1 LVRTYTFLPPVTT
14 RGRPFRRVPKGECI
28 PNEQRVNAK
37 QERSGC
43 SYSWVLALMR
53 RLGLVALRDQK
64 AC

>member
-28 PNEQRVNAK
+28 PNEQHVNAK
-37 QERSGC
+37 QETGGC
-43 SYSWVLALMR
+43 SYSCVLALIR
-53 RLGLVALRDQK
+53 RWAAVALRDRK